1 MRVLLFRLAL
11 LLGTW
16 NLALGASAVEPRLA
30 RDVVLTSNRPLVIA
44 HRGNSSEFPE
54 NTLPAFESAAALNA
68 DLTEL
73 DYHTTADGIPVVLHD
88 KTLDRTTN
96 AKKLWGGE
104 KLAVAKYKMADLAV
118 LDAGTWFNAK
128 FAGTK
133 VPTLDESLDVI
144 QNGSMTLVEHKT
156 GDAKTVIDLL
166 RKKNLIDKV
175 VVQSFDWKFLVD
187 CHQIEPKLL
196 LGALGDKELTPAR
209 LEEIGKTG
217 ASVVGWSHKFIS
229 AREISMLH
237 AKGYKAWVYTVNDAE
252 RAQELLS
259 DGIDGII
266 TDRPAAIMKVR
277 SGK

>member
-1 MRVLLFRLAL
+1 MRVLLCRLAL
-11 LLGTW
+11 LLGVW
-16 NLALGASAVEPRLA
+16 NLALGAAAVEPRLA

-54 NTLPAFESAAALNA
+54 NTLPAFASAALLKA

-73 DYHTTADGIPVVLHD
+73 DYHTTADGIPIVLHD

-104 KLAVAKYKMADLAV
+104 KLSVAKYKLAELKE

-133 VPTLDESLDVI
+133 LPTLDESLDVI
-144 QNGSMTLVEHKT
+144 QNGSMTLIEHKT
-156 GDAKTVIDLL
+156 GDAKTVVDLL
-166 RKKNLIDKV
+166 RKKDLIDKV
-175 VVQSFDWKFLVD
+175 VVQSFDWKFLAD

-196 LGALGDKELTPAR
+196 LGALGDKEITPAR
-209 LEEIGKTG
+209 LEEIAKTG
-217 ASVVGWSHKFIS
+217 ASVVGWNHKAIS
-229 AREISMLH
+229 AKEINLLH
-237 AKGYKAWVYTVNDAE
+237 EKGLKAWVYTVNDPE